1 MSKADV
7 NILRETGMG
16 NKCKINATCLQET
29 TRDSRHQRGLTQA
42 DSGTRA
48 PAPPPPPHRQR
59 TMGTTMTPFWSKET
73 PRLLKNKGNEI
84 EPFLGDSFFFK
95 TVTPNTGF

>member
-48 PAPPPPPHRQR
+48 PAPPPPAQA
-59 TMGTTMTPFWSKET
+59 E
-73 PRLLKNKGNEI
+73 NDGNYN
-84 EPFLGDSFFFK
+84 DSFLVK
-95 TVTPNTGF
+95 RNTSVVKKQR